1 MSVEEKNAYEI
12 TKKLAFPRLVGTE
25 GYKKAVGIVEE
36 EFQRAGY
43 DSVNREKFK
52 TSLYSWNLSRWA
64 FLPISFLLVLIAY
77 SIFINPWL
85 MLIFLAVFLLFAN
98 KGLKMISPEEMKLSK
113 NKKYIFEAEN
123 VFVNL
128 KSKNSKATVVVMAH
142 LDSKGQIFPKI
153 VTIFLFIVPVFG
165 YLILCVLYLILSIV
179 MILLAFENLVLFNV
193 LFVVSV
199 IIAIISGLNSFNKV
213 NNVSSGASDD
223 GAGVG
228 AIIELSRFF
237 KKNSLENID
246 LIFFATGAEELDT
259 GGSRNFIGTHKNE
272 FDPEKT
278 FFINLDS
285 FGGKEPARLISS
297 FGIPKRSGS
306 KILGDLFLE
315 SAKELNVILKD
326 IYIPAGAWSDFMPMV
341 RAGFE
346 ACWLDFSSDSIK
358 YVHTR
363 KDTISIISQEALKK
377 GILLCVDV
385 IKKLNKK
392 FS

>member
-1 MSVEEKNAYEI
+1 MSIEEKNAYEI

-43 DSVNREKFK
+43 DSITREKFK

-64 FLPISFLLVLIAY
+64 FLPMSFLLVFIAY
-77 SIFINPWL
+77 SVFINPWL
-85 MLIFLAVFLLFAN
+85 TLIFLAVFLLLGN
-98 KGLKMISPEEMKLSK
+98 KGLKMISPEEVKLSK
-113 NKKYIFEAEN
+113 NEKYVFDAEN
-123 VFVNL
+123 VIVNL

-142 LDSKGQIFPKI
+142 LDSKGQFFPKI
-153 VTIFLFIVPVFG
+153 FTIIMFIVPVFG
-165 YLILCVLYLILSIV
+165 FIIFGVLYLILSIV
-179 MILLAFENLVLFNV
+179 MILLALENLVLFV
-193 LFVVSV
+193 ILFVISV
-199 IIAIISGLNSFNKV
+199 IIAIIAGLNSFNIV
-213 NNVSSGASDD
+213 NNASSGASDD

-237 KKNSLENID
+237 KKNPLENID

-259 GGSRNFIGTHKNE
+259 GGSRNFIKTHKNE
-272 FDPEKT
+272 FDRKKS

-285 FGGKEPARLISS
+285 FGGKEPARLINR

-306 KILGDLFLE
+306 KMLGDLFLE
-315 SAKELNVILKD
+315 SAEELNIRIND
-326 IYIPAGAWSDFMPMV
+326 IYMPAGAWSDFMPMV

-346 ACWLDFSSDSIK
+346 ACWIDFSSDSIK

-363 KDTISIISQEALKK
+363 KDTISKISQEALNK
-377 GILLCVDV
+377 GILLCADV

-392 FS
+392 YS